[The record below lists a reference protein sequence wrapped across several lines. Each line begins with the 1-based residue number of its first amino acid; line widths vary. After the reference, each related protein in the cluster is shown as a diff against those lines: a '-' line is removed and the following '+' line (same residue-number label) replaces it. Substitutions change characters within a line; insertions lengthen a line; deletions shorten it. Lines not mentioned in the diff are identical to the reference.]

1 MGVIISFTPRF
12 GEETLW
18 TNVLFSV
25 KMYILNKLM
34 IFMTLINRLFAQ
46 FGKKKFIITA
56 VLILAAFIY
65 YFGFNHTKV
74 TEEATVTTIPEVTI
88 SPVRALS
95 GDVSFSA
102 VGTVQ
107 AVSEAQLQ
115 VEAGG
120 RVIAV
125 YPKLGSTVQAG
136 SIIARLDGA
145 VQSASML
152 QAQGAYEAALA
163 GAAQGGVGVSEAQ
176 NGVTA
181 AQNGAVTTYKN
192 AYTTVSGIVYTTI
205 DKYFA
210 NPNASTP
217 GIRFSSSYT
226 SFLNSERVS
235 LQTVL
240 PDWQKTT
247 TSVTTASDLDA
258 SLVAAAATTKRVLAM
273 TDAFIAI
280 INTEDPSV
288 TYTADDLRALVAMF
302 TGVRTQLSGTLAAI
316 DGARTGLTAAKDG
329 LARAQIASTG
339 SNAVVSSSD
348 AQVKIALGSL
358 RAAQAAYEKTLVRT
372 PITGVVNAL
381 YLKAGEYA
389 TPGAQAAII
398 ANNKGLEIET
408 SVSQEDSLQLQVGD
422 TVTVDGTATGTIS
435 AIAGAIDPTT
445 GKVALKISINENGTL
460 QNGSTVAITFAASK
474 KSTVTNITIPL
485 AAVKMTGSGP
495 VIFTVD
501 TGSST
506 LVAQPIVLGAI
517 SGANVV
523 VTSGL
528 TLETAIVTDGRGL
541 KAGQKVT
548 VAIK

>member
-1 MGVIISFTPRF
+1 MVVIIAFTPKF
-12 GEETLW
+12 GEQMLW
-18 TNVLFSV
+18 TKVLFSV
-25 KMYILNKLM
+25 RMKLLNKLM
-34 IFMTLINRLFAQ
+34 KFMTLINRLFAQ
-46 FGKKKFIITA
+46 FGKKKVIITA
-56 VLILAAFIY
+56 VVILAAFVY
-65 YFGFNHTKV
+65 YFGFNHSKA
-74 TEEATVTTIPEVTI
+74 TEEATITTTPEVTV

-120 RVIAV
+120 RVVAV
-125 YPKLGSTVQAG
+125 YPKLGATVQAG

-145 VQSASML
+145 IQSASML

-210 NPNASTP
+210 NPNAATP
-217 GIRFSSSYT
+217 GVRFASSYT
-226 SFLNSERVS
+226 SFLNTERVS

-247 TSVTTASDLDA
+247 TSITTASDLDA

-273 TDAFIAI
+273 TDTFITI
-280 INTEDPSV
+280 INAEDPSV
-288 TYTADDLRALVAMF
+288 TYSADDLRALVAMF

-316 DGARTGLTAAKDG
+316 DGARTGLSAAKDG
-329 LARAQIASTG
+329 LSRAQIASTG
-339 SNAVVSSSD
+339 SNSVVSSSD

-408 SVSQEDSLQLQVGD
+408 SVSQEDSLQLQVSD
-422 TVTVDGTATGTIS
+422 TVTIDGTATGTIS

-445 GKVALKISINENGTL
+445 SKVALKISINENGTL
-460 QNGSTVAITFAASK
+460 QNGSTVAISFAATK
-474 KSTVTNITIPL
+474 KVAVTDITIPL

-501 TGSST
+501 AGAST

-548 VAIK
+548 VATK